1 MEMNVELTDT
11 TARVIELELR
21 YLEAVT
27 RKGHV
32 EVTMEEVNTRV
43 RELRKDFQIMLEL
56 LGANVRNDAFDPYP
70 KG

>member
-1 MEMNVELTDT
+1 MEMNIELTDT

-21 YLEAVT
+21 HLELVT

-32 EVTMEEVNTRV
+32 EVTMEDVNARV

-56 LGANVRNDAFDPYP
+56 LGASVRNDAFEPYP
-70 KG
+70 KE

>member
-1 MEMNVELTDT
+1 MEMNIELTDT

-27 RKGHV
+27 RRGQI
-32 EVTMEEVNTRV
+32 EVTMEGVNARV

-56 LGANVRNDAFDPYP
+56 LGASVRNDAFDQYP
-70 KG
+70 ND

>member
-27 RKGHV
+27 RRGQV
-32 EVTMEEVNTRV
+32 EVTMEGVNARV

-56 LGANVRNDAFDPYP
+56 LGASVRNDAFSPYP
-70 KG
+70 NG

>member
-32 EVTMEEVNTRV
+32 EVTMEEVNTRA

-56 LGANVRNDAFDPYP
+56 LGASVRNDAFDQYP
-70 KG
+70 KE

>member
-27 RKGHV
+27 RRGHV
-32 EVTMEEVNTRV
+32 EVTMEEVNARA

>member
-1 MEMNVELTDT
+1 MEMNIELTDT

-27 RKGHV
+27 RKGRV
-32 EVTMEEVNTRV
+32 EVTMEGVNARV

-56 LGANVRNDAFDPYP
+56 LGASVRNDAFDPYP
-70 KG
+70 GD

>member
-1 MEMNVELTDT
+1 MEMNIELTDT

-27 RKGHV
+27 RKGRV
-32 EVTMEEVNTRV
+32 EVTMEGVNARV

-56 LGANVRNDAFDPYP
+56 LGASVRNDAFEPYP
-70 KG
+70 DE

>member
-1 MEMNVELTDT
+1 MEMNVELTNT

-27 RKGHV
+27 RSDRV
-32 EVTMEEVNTRV
+32 EITMEGVNTRV

-56 LGANVRNDAFDPYP
+56 LGASVRNDAFDPYP
-70 KG
+70 DN

>member
-1 MEMNVELTDT
+1 MEMNVELTNT

-27 RKGHV
+27 RGGRV
-32 EVTMEEVNTRV
+32 EITMEGVNARV

-56 LGANVRNDAFDPYP
+56 LGASVRNDAFDPYTDN
-70 KG
+70 

>member
-1 MEMNVELTDT
+1 MEMNIELTDT

-27 RKGHV
+27 RNGHV
-32 EVTMEEVNTRV
+32 EVTMEGVNARV

-56 LGANVRNDAFDPYP
+56 LGASVRNDAFGPYP
-70 KG
+70 GD